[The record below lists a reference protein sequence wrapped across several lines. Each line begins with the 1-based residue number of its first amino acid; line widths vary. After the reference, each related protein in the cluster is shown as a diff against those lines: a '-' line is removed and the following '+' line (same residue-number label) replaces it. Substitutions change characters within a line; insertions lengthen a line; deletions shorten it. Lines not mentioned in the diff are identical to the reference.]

1 MTSPPTLHALC
12 VEDNIDTREL
22 LGFYLRSLGLEVD
35 LAADAKEALRYSEKT
50 DFDLYLLDSS
60 LPDLDGDELCRQL
73 RQRAR
78 RSSPILFFSGAAHEV
93 DKQKGIKAG
102 ATAYIAK
109 PNFRELAD
117 TLTDLIAKAHAEQ
130 IKTPTWST
138 ESCRLSPAC

>member
-1 MTSPPTLHALC
+1 MTPPTLHALC
-12 VEDNIDTREL
+12 VDDDIDTREM

-35 LAADAKEALRYSEKT
+35 LAANAKEALRYSEKT
-50 DFDLYLLDSS
+50 DFDLYLLDAW

-78 RSSPILFFSGAAHEV
+78 RPSPILFYSGAAREV

-109 PNFRELAD
+109 PNFGELAD
-117 TLTDLIAKAHAEQ
+117 TLSDLIAKCCAGQ
-130 IKTPTWST
+130 I
-138 ESCRLSPAC
+138 RHQRVR